1 MFEHLQPLPAD
12 PLLGIMAAYAADPN
26 PQKVDLGVGVYKDE
40 SGNTP
45 IFASVKAA
53 EAKLIAAQNSK
64 VYLPPAGPEGFNRLL
79 PKQIFADAGG
89 VLRDQRVA
97 AIQTPGGCGALR
109 VAAEFIR
116 RLRPSA
122 TVWLSDP
129 TWANH
134 EPLLGEAGLALGKYP
149 YYDQSRSEIC
159 FDEMMATLE
168 KIPAGDVVLLHG
180 CCHNPSGADLTQ
192 DQWREV
198 SRVAQKNGFL
208 PFVDLAYQGFGDG
221 VDEDAF
227 GVRLLAE
234 EVPELIV
241 ASSCSKNF
249 GLYRER
255 TGSLCVVTQNAAQ
268 AGAVVTHLNKIV
280 RGIYSM
286 PPAHGA
292 SIVETLLSDEALK
305 AQWLQE
311 VGEVRER
318 MKALRKALADA
329 LQQRLGND
337 HFRFIERQRGMFSFL
352 GISAEQI
359 KLMREQFSV
368 YAADSSRISVAGL
381 SNGNVDYVADA
392 IVKVLE

>member
-26 PQKVDLGVGVYKDE
+26 PQKVDLGVGVYKDD

-53 EAKLIAAQNSK
+53 EAQLIANQNSK
-64 VYLPPAGPEGFNRLL
+64 VYLPPAGPEGFLRLL
-79 PKQIFADAGG
+79 PRLVFGEASA
-89 VLRDQRVA
+89 VLAEQRA
-97 AIQTPGGCGALR
+97 AVIQTPGGCGALR

-116 RLRPSA
+116 RVRPSA
-122 TVWLSDP
+122 RVWLSDP

-134 EPLLGEAGLALGKYP
+134 EPLLGDAGLALGRYP
-149 YYDQSRSEIC
+149 YYDQQRSEVR
-159 FDEMMATLE
+159 FDEMMSVLA
-168 KIPAGDVVLLHG
+168 KVPAGDVVLLHG
-180 CCHNPSGADLTQ
+180 CCHNPSGADLTR

-198 SRVAQKNGFL
+198 SKLAQKNGFL
-208 PFVDLAYQGFGDG
+208 PFVDLAYQGFAEG

-227 GVRLLAE
+227 GIRLLAE
-234 EVPELIV
+234 ELPELIV
-241 ASSCSKNF
+241 ATSCSKNF

-255 TGSLCVVTQNAAQ
+255 TGSLCVITENSTQAA
-268 AGAVVTHLNKIV
+268 AVVTHLNKIV

-292 SIVETLLSDEALK
+292 SIVETLLGNEALK